1 MKNRNK
7 KIKGFSLAEALAAL
21 AIAAMIMVTVIGVY
35 SSVRKTQ
42 ASIDGRLKKNFQT
55 TEIIQRIAED
65 IDRLAMPGS
74 DVSVSIKNRMDIE
87 NFMVSQMIIESK
99 IYDKDNKPQTFEK
112 IVWQSRVSADGN
124 ELIVFRAHSGYSLED
139 KMLDEPKEKYEREM
153 YIPVCSGVSYFAI
166 EVSDGNNVTPE
177 WVGTSLP
184 QGVKVSISFEPRS
197 FDALGNLSVPEEL
210 VRTRTIALDRFRQI
224 PYTFIYKQFGD
235 MNDVDVND
243 VNKPRDVN
251 EPKDAN
257 SGLDE
262 SRARRDERIRE

>member
-1 MKNRNK
+1 MKYRNK
-7 KIKGFSLAEALAAL
+7 KRNGFSLAEALTAL

-42 ASIDGRLKKNFQT
+42 TSIDGRLKKNFQT
-55 TEIIQRIAED
+55 TEILQRIAED

-74 DVSVSIKNRMDIE
+74 DVTVSIKNRIDIE
-87 NFMVSQMIIESK
+87 NFTVSQMIIESK
-99 IYDKDNKPQTFEK
+99 FYDKDNKPQTFEK

-139 KMLDEPKEKYEREM
+139 KMLDEPKEKYEREW

-177 WVGTSLP
+177 WVATSLP
-184 QGVKVSISFEPRS
+184 QAVKVSISFEPRS

-210 VRTRTIALDRFRQI
+210 IRTRTITLDRFRQI
-224 PYTFIYKQFGD
+224 PYTFIYKEFGD
-235 MNDVDVND
+235 MNDVDAN
-243 VNKPRDVN
+243 DVN
-251 EPKDAN
+251 EPLDIN
-257 SGLDE
+257 QPQSRIPEQDE
-262 SRARRDERIRE
+262 SRARREERIRE